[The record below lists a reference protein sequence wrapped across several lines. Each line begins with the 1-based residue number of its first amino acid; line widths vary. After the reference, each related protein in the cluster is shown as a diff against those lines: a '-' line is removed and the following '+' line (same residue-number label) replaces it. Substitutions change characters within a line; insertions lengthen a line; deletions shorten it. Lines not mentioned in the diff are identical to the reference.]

1 MTHYGFLCL
10 SKLLFLGA
18 GDWRRATEKRNDWTD
33 VCLNRQR
40 MMKSVITEE
49 TRLLGKRYDLFT
61 VHAFSQSFKYQFYVR
76 GTAFSCDF
84 HIVAMSV
91 YIFLLTRV
99 RRKNVYGVHVNR
111 FVYSDDVKF
120 YNIFQSLFGK
130 LDDCFLYL
138 EQAIREL
145 VTFI

>member
-1 MTHYGFLCL
+1 
-10 SKLLFLGA
+10 
-18 GDWRRATEKRNDWTD
+18 
-33 VCLNRQR
+33 

-91 YIFLLTRV
+91 YIFLLTRE
-99 RRKNVYGVHVNR
+99 RDEKNVYGVHVNR

-138 EQAIREL
+138 EMPYARVISN
-145 VTFI
+145 